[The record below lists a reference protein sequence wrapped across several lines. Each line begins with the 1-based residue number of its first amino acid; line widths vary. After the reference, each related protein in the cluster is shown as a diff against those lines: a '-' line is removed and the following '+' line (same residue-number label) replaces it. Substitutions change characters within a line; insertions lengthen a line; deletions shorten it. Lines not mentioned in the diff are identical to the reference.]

1 MVKVWFGP
9 AWIMLGLLRILIAVS
24 SFRRLVRFFG
34 TEAGPL
40 ALPAEAH
47 LGPAQQQIASNISM
61 IVRLAATYSPWGA
74 NCFPQA
80 LCASL
85 LLNLYRL
92 PFVTYLGLA
101 REGPSAEVTAH
112 AWVRAGS
119 VVVTGDGDLQKY
131 ALVGCFKSKLMGTS
145 KKRP

>member
-1 MVKVWFGP
+1 MVKFWFVP
-9 AWIMLGLLRILIAVS
+9 AWIMLGLLRVLIKVS

-34 TEAGPL
+34 TETGPL
-40 ALPAEAH
+40 ALPSQLILA
-47 LGPAQQQIASNISM
+47 PAQHRTAANISA
-61 IVRLAATYSPWGA
+61 IVRLAAKYSPWRA

-92 PFVTYLGLA
+92 PFATYLGLA
-101 REGPSAEVTAH
+101 REPASAKVTAH

-119 VVVTGDGDLQKY
+119 LVVTGDGDLSKY
-131 ALVGCFKSKLMGTS
+131 ALVGCFTSSRMGT
-145 KKRP
+145 R